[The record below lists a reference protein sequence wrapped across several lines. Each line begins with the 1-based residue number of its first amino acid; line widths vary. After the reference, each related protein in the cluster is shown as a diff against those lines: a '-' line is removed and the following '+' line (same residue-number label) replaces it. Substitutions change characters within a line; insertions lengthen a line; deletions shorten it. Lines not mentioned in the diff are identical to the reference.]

1 MLLVPVV
8 GGGFPVA
15 FWLCDRFKPGADT
28 FADLG
33 SGCSTRC
40 LTRPGA
46 TSTAPS
52 GATSG
57 SLTGTAG
64 STTTGA
70 GEWQIRGRGHC
81 TLRCKAEKQGGS

>member
-1 MLLVPVV
+1 MSLEPVV
-8 GGGFPVA
+8 GGGCVA
-15 FWLCDRFKPGADT
+15 GFWLCDRFKPGAEA

-64 STTTGA
+64 SR
-70 GEWQIRGRGHC
+70 WQVADQRPSAEHIPC
-81 TLRCKAEKQGGS
+81 IAEKQNGS